1 MIFSFVSWRFQNTT
15 RWFHGKKLKL
25 TRAQFAPTS
34 STSVSVLVSYYQVVP
49 LPVFSVKSPRRK
61 LNYSNPKCVKSKQLP
76 KKNKDMKVNPNKDA
90 HSSFS
95 EDVHSN
101 KQTKERKMWRIFF
114 KFTVGTAILSV
125 MRFSSIWILLP
136 WLIYDGWPRLR

>member
-1 MIFSFVSWRFQNTT
+1 M
-15 RWFHGKKLKL
+15 KL

-76 KKNKDMKVNPNKDA
+76 KKNKVMKVNPNKDA
-90 HSSFS
+90 HSCLS

-136 WLIYDGWPRLR
+136 WLIYDGWPR